1 MASKLL
7 LADDSVTIQKVVE
20 LILSE
25 EGFEIKTTNNG
36 EEALSLISSFRPDVI
51 LADIEMPKLNGYQ
64 LCEKIKQDPS
74 MRDVPVI
81 LLAGAFEPINKELAQ
96 RVKADDFI
104 IKPFESQDLI
114 NKIRSALAAPHVSNS
129 EKGDGTDET
138 VRVDEITEEEL
149 WLMEMDDV
157 TRIPNAKEWG
167 VEEKPEL
174 SREQVAKMAEQAEVD
189 VESLSVDTILSM
201 VENDIG
207 QEVSVE
213 MPHFE
218 LPSSDE
224 LKEIFEKAVQERI
237 ASLTSSVD
245 IKETIITTLTP
256 FIKDSVERMAEE
268 VPPDFVKELLEKTV
282 HDKISSL
289 LATFDVKEIFLE
301 SLTPFVKDSIQEMIR
316 GVAPD
321 FLERML
327 REELKGSL
335 ESLTRETGK
344 VMSDTLPDLVT
355 STLKDMMTESFS
367 SLKLEVEKAIWKTV
381 PDLAEQLISKEIE
394 RIRSEF

>member
-64 LCEKIKQDPS
+64 LCEKIKQDTS

-96 RVKADDFI
+96 LVKADDFI

-114 NKIRSALAAPHVSNS
+114 NKIRSALAAPYVSNS

-138 VRVDEITEEEL
+138 VRADEITEEEL
-149 WLMEMDDV
+149 WSMEMDDV

-189 VESLSVDTILSM
+189 VESLSEDTILSM

-207 QEVSVE
+207 QEVSDD
-213 MPHFE
+213 MTHFE

-268 VPPDFVKELLEKTV
+268 VAPDFVKDFIEKTV

-289 LATFDVKEIFLE
+289 LATLDIREAFLE

-335 ESLTRETGK
+335 ESLTRETEK

>member
-64 LCEKIKQDPS
+64 LCEKIKQDTS

-114 NKIRSALAAPHVSNS
+114 NKIRSALAAPYVSNS

-138 VRVDEITEEEL
+138 VRADEITEEEL
-149 WLMEMDDV
+149 WSMEMDDV

-189 VESLSVDTILSM
+189 VESLSEDTILSM

-207 QEVSVE
+207 QEVSDD
-213 MPHFE
+213 MTLFE

-268 VPPDFVKELLEKTV
+268 VAPDFVKDFIEKTV

-289 LATFDVKEIFLE
+289 LATLDIREAFLE

-335 ESLTRETGK
+335 ESLTRETEK
-344 VMSDTLPDLVT
+344 VMSDTLSDLVT
-355 STLKDMMTESFS
+355 STLKDMMTESFN

>member
-64 LCEKIKQDPS
+64 LCEKIKQDTS

-114 NKIRSALAAPHVSNS
+114 NKIRSALAAPYVSNS

-138 VRVDEITEEEL
+138 VRADEITEEEL
-149 WLMEMDDV
+149 WSMEMDDV

-189 VESLSVDTILSM
+189 VESLSEDTILSM

-207 QEVSVE
+207 QEVSDD
-213 MPHFE
+213 MTHFE

-268 VPPDFVKELLEKTV
+268 VAPDFVKDFIEKTV

-289 LATFDVKEIFLE
+289 LATLDIREAFLE

-335 ESLTRETGK
+335 ESLTRETEK
-344 VMSDTLPDLVT
+344 VMSDTLSDLVT
-355 STLKDMMTESFS
+355 STLKDMMTESFN

>member
-64 LCEKIKQDPS
+64 LCEKIKQDTS

-114 NKIRSALAAPHVSNS
+114 NKIRSALAAPYVSNS

-138 VRVDEITEEEL
+138 VRADEITEEEL
-149 WLMEMDDV
+149 WSMEMDDV

-189 VESLSVDTILSM
+189 VESLSEDTILSM

-207 QEVSVE
+207 QEVSDD
-213 MPHFE
+213 MTLFE

-256 FIKDSVERMAEE
+256 FIKDPIERMAEE
-268 VPPDFVKELLEKTV
+268 VAPDFVKDFIEKTV

-289 LATFDVKEIFLE
+289 LATLDIREAFLE

-335 ESLTRETGK
+335 ESLTRETEK
-344 VMSDTLPDLVT
+344 VMSDTLSDLVT
-355 STLKDMMTESFS
+355 STLKDMMTESFN

>member
-96 RVKADDFI
+96 RVKADDFV

-114 NKIRSALAAPHVSNS
+114 NKIRSALAAPYVSNS

-138 VRVDEITEEEL
+138 VRADEITEEEL
-149 WLMEMDDV
+149 WSMEMDDV

-189 VESLSVDTILSM
+189 VESLSEDTILSM

-207 QEVSVE
+207 QEVSDD
-213 MPHFE
+213 MTHFE

-268 VPPDFVKELLEKTV
+268 VAPDFVKDFIEKTV

-289 LATFDVKEIFLE
+289 LATLDIREAFLE

-335 ESLTRETGK
+335 ESLTRETEK
-344 VMSDTLPDLVT
+344 VMSDTLSDLVT
-355 STLKDMMTESFS
+355 STLKDMMTESFN